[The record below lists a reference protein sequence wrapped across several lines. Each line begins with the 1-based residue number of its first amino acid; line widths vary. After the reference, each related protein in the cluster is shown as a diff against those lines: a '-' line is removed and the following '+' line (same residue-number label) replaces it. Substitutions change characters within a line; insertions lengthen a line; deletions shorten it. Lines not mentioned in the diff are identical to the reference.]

1 MPATTI
7 TASVRDIAT
16 SKARDAVVAGM
27 LVLLALFALYAVFF
41 DQGVLLSSIFGDTA
55 YDSNYL
61 HEFAHDGR
69 HLFGLPCH

>member
-1 MPATTI
+1 MPALSNASPVPAI
-7 TASVRDIAT
+7 TT

-41 DQGVLLSSIFGDTA
+41 DQGILLSSIFGDTA
-55 YDSNYL
+55 YDANYL

-69 HLFGLPCH
+69 HVFGLPCH